1 MAVKIRMQRGG
12 ATHNP
17 HYRVVVTDVRSRR
30 DGRFV
35 EKVGTYD
42 PKNKDQNKQYD
53 LNLDRVDYWLSVGA
67 QPSDTV
73 RSLIKKVRRETA
85 TVVTTDAPVEAVA
98 PDETPAAPVAEAA
111 PATEEA
117 EAVVE
122 ETAAAEEAP
131 VSVEAEAVAEEAAA
145 EAEAES
151 TEEAVAE
158 EAPEAEAASVEE
170 EASEESPVEE
180 SGQDKIA

>member
-53 LNLDRVDYWLSVGA
+53 LNLDRVDYWLGVGA

-85 TVVTTDAPVEAVA
+85 TVVTVEAGAPEETPVA
-98 PDETPAAPVAEAA
+98 PLAEGT

-117 EAVVE
+117 ETAVE

-131 VSVEAEAVAEEAAA
+131 AGEEAEAVAEEAAP

-158 EAPEAEAASVEE
+158 EAPEAEAAPVDE

-180 SGQDKIA
+180 SGEDKTA